1 MKKKKSSIG
10 CLFWIALILLII
22 VVFLFSRSRIENV
35 LETTGFLDIIS
46 LNTEHKGPE
55 IERVVEEQENQQ
67 VNTNKIT
74 KPDTSETSQNNIP
87 EIKIVIPES
96 ETNIIDNSS
105 PIAEKNMR
113 TSTLYFVNLGNESE
127 ITLQGI
133 MRPVYYNESPLTETL
148 TALLS
153 GLTSSELNKGLL
165 SLIPTDTEI
174 RGVTVSNMTATIDFN
189 EALSFNNFG
198 KEGLEAELKQIVFT
212 ATEFSTVDKVQILIN
227 GQKKQFLSTEGV
239 FIGEPLTRASV
250 P

>member
-22 VVFLFSRSRIENV
+22 VIFLFSRSRIESV
-35 LETTGFLDIIS
+35 MESTGFLNLIS
-46 LNTEHKGPE
+46 SSEQNIDPE
-55 IERVVEEQENQQ
+55 IKRIVTEQEDEQIQENNS
-67 VNTNKIT
+67 NTLLDK
-74 KPDTSETSQNNIP
+74 DVQNPIP
-87 EIKIVIPES
+87 EIKIDIS
-96 ETNIIDNSS
+96 EPATTTGENNR
-105 PIAEKNMR
+105 PVVEKNMR
-113 TSTLYFVNLGNESE
+113 TSILYFVNVSNENE
-127 ITLQGI
+127 IALQGI
-133 MRPVYYNESPLTETL
+133 TRPIYYDDSPLTETL

-165 SLIPTDTEI
+165 SLIPIGTEI
-174 RGVTVSNMTATIDFN
+174 QGITVSNMTATINFN

-212 ATEFSTVDKVQILIN
+212 ATEFPTVDKVQILIN

-250 P
+250 R